1 MRLSDLQG
9 ISIPRM
15 LAHIRLVAE
24 GNKFNTNTPADLQP
38 EEVSY
43 SEVWGILI
51 EGIDGYTLED
61 ITSSPLAPPAY
72 DKKKWRQ
79 IIQSAVDLAH
89 EINKRGIIMQDCAPR
104 NVVVDKS
111 SHTPRVIDLAQC
123 RFRDKLAE
131 RWQRWKWHE
140 YDDWDPDIEYW
151 EQVQGGDNPGAIGA
165 VMINR
170 VQKATGVK
178 LEIDWW
184 FKECEAIIAEIKRGK
199 AEAAPE
205 QEGGTKA

>member
-1 MRLSDLQG
+1 
-9 ISIPRM
+9 
-15 LAHIRLVAE
+15 
-24 GNKFNTNTPADLQP
+24 
-38 EEVSY
+38 
-43 SEVWGILI
+43 
-51 EGIDGYTLED
+51 
-61 ITSSPLAPPAY
+61 
-72 DKKKWRQ
+72 
-79 IIQSAVDLAH
+79 
-89 EINKRGIIMQDCAPR
+89 MQDCAPR